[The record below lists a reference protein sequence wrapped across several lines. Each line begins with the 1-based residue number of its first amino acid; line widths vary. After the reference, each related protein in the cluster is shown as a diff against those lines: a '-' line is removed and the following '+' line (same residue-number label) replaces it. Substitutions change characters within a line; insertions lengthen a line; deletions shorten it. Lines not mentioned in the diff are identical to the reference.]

1 MSGALMMWVGARA
14 TIVETKDL
22 VETVIFATVSGIGVT
37 AIFSVA
43 IWGVA
48 RYADLNQ
55 EERRLGAGLAAAAAG
70 LALVAVLAA
79 VVIGVIVMTSK

>member
-1 MSGALMMWVGARA
+1 VSAVA

-22 VETVIFATVSGIGVT
+22 IETVVYATLSGIGAT

-43 IWGVA
+43 IWGAA
-48 RYADLNQ
+48 RFVDLNQ
-55 EERRLGAGLAAAAAG
+55 EDRRPAAAAAAG
-70 LALVAVLAA
+70 VAVVALLAVLAA